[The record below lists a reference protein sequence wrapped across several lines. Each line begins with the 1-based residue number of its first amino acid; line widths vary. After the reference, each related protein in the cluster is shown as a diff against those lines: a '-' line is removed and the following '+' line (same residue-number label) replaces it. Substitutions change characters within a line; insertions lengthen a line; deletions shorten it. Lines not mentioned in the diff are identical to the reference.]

1 MTSNPKKAEGFRLDS
16 SQEKKR
22 VRPFIVAEVGVN
34 HEGSFKKAKHLIKSA
49 AQAGADAVKFQTYTP
64 ARYAS
69 ASDPDRLAR
78 VTRFSLTHEEFESL
92 SRTAADSNIEFFS
105 TPLTEDVAPLLGG
118 ICSRLKIASGDLTF
132 EPVIRAAAQIGKPII
147 LSTGLGTIE
156 EIDQAIEWIR
166 SETGSD
172 WLVRNVTLMQ
182 CVVAYPTPIEEANL
196 LSIPF
201 LKERYGLSVGYS
213 NHVIG
218 QDACLAAVALGAEII
233 EVHFTDC
240 KVNRDFRDHEMSFDE
255 KDLREFVAKSQLI
268 YSALG
273 QYGKPRQDS
282 EKPLLKAVRKGL
294 AAARPLRKGSVIRR
308 DDLMFARPATEF
320 DSNELHLVVGQT
332 LLQDLNT
339 GELVPRD
346 AVKNA

>member
-1 MTSNPKKAEGFRLDS
+1 MLGAAKPGGIFR
-16 SQEKKR
+16 
-22 VRPFIVAEVGVN
+22 RPFIVAEIGVN
-34 HEGSFKKAKHLIKSA
+34 HEGSFDKAKYLIDSA
-49 AQAGADAVKFQTYTP
+49 ARTGADAVKFQTYTP
-64 ARYAS
+64 SRYAS
-69 ASDPDRLAR
+69 ASDPGRLER
-78 VTRFSLTHEEFESL
+78 VTKFSLAHEEFELLSQVAADLKIEFLSTPVSEDVVPLL
-92 SRTAADSNIEFFS
+92 SR
-105 TPLTEDVAPLLGG
+105 

-132 EPVIRAAAQIGKPII
+132 EPVIRAAAQTGKPII

-172 WLVRNVTLMQ
+172 WLSHNVTLMQ

-201 LKERYGLSVGYS
+201 LKERYGLSVGFS

-218 QDACLAAVALGAEII
+218 QDACLAAVALGADII

-255 KDLREFVAKSQLI
+255 KDLREFVVKSQLI

-273 QYGKPRQDS
+273 QYGKFRQNS
-282 EKPLLKAVRKGL
+282 EKSLLKVVRKGL
-294 AAARPLRKGSVIRR
+294 VAARPLRKGSVIRR

-320 DSNELHLVVGQT
+320 DSNELDLVVGQT
-332 LLQDLNT
+332 LLQDLNA